1 MYITYTVTWWVN
13 KAGDA
18 KGLVRVTVTDIEGVV
33 GAINGYQVTR
43 GVAWRLAY
51 TTLVNMCETV
61 TSAIGALLKPGQMPG
76 PPELA
81 GFDLLSWRLSRRGQ
95 EGQLLNGPGHPGLHS
110 LPNLEYSVTGLCSS
124 PPAPRVTKRR
134 SFGNACKICF
144 SMAKRR

>member
-18 KGLVRVTVTDIEGVV
+18 KGLVRVTDIEGVV

-51 TTLVNMCETV
+51 TTLVNMGETV
-61 TSAIGALLKPGQMPG
+61 TSAIGALLKP
-76 PPELA
+76 PELA
-81 GFDLLSWRLSRRGQ
+81 GFGLLSWRLSRRGQ

-124 PPAPRVTKRR
+124 PLAPRVTKRR

-144 SMAKRR
+144 SMEKRR